1 MWFLIFFT
9 KFLKYFINTPLT
21 MVNFSFRNRADFTNK
36 KMKNFTKNTNNNN
49 AKT

>member
-21 MVNFSFRNRADFTNK
+21 MVNFSFRRRADFTK
-36 KMKNFTKNTNNNN
+36 KNEKFYK
-49 AKT
+49 KHKQ

>member
-9 KFLKYFINTPLT
+9 KFLKYFTNTPLS
-21 MVNFSFRNRADFTNK
+21 MVNFSFRKRADFTNK
-36 KMKNFTKNTNNNN
+36 NEKFYKNTNNNN